1 MKNKYELY
9 YQIWYTHTR
18 KGEMLKD
25 PYYFWLYYGRFGTYD
40 GALEA
45 LRTNRPCIER
55 WEGTECGIAK
65 IRNSD
70 DGGVS
75 FF

>member
-1 MKNKYELY
+1 
-9 YQIWYTHTR
+9 
-18 KGEMLKD
+18 MLKD